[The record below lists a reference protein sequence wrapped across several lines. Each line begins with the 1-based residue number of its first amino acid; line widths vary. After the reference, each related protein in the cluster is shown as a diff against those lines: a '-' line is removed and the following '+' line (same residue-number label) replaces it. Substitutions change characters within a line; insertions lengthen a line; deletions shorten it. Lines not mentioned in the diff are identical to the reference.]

1 MPAKVDEFDYINFL
15 VAAQRVF
22 TCTEAS
28 RSQPAAERGDD
39 DDDDDDRPAH
49 DAFTRLLERIPPDTE
64 ALWSEARRLVN
75 LDGGVMVMD
84 DTTLDKPY
92 AEKMDLVTYHWS
104 GKHHDVVKG
113 INLITTLWTNGRRLI
128 PCDFRVYDKPFGGE
142 GKNEHFREMLTTAK
156 ERGFEPRYVL
166 FDSWYSSS
174 LDNLKHIRGLGWR
187 WLTRLKENRMVN
199 PDGKGNVPIGS
210 VQVPPEGRVVHLR
223 GYGFVRVF
231 RTVSRDG
238 DAEYWASDDLYMK
251 EGARE
256 ELAGK
261 AWGIEVYHRGIKQCC
276 GVERAHVRKA
286 VEQRNHISLSLRAFL
301 RLELHR
307 LRTGTSWYE
316 TKTSLVRGAIRSYL
330 SNPTLLLGPTA

>member
-15 VAAQRVF
+15 IAAQRVF

-28 RSQPAAERGDD
+28 RSQPADCG
-39 DDDDDDRPAH
+39 DDRPAH

-64 ALWSEARRLVN
+64 DLWSEAKNLVK
-75 LDGGVMVMD
+75 LDGGAIVMD

-113 INLITTLWTNGRRLI
+113 LNLITTLWTNGKRLI
-128 PCDFRVYDKPFGGE
+128 PCDFRIYDKPFGGE
-142 GKNEHFREMLTTAK
+142 GKNEHFRDMLTRAK
-156 ERGFEPRYVL
+156 ERGFGPRYVL

-174 LDNLKHIRGLGWR
+174 LDNLKHIREFGWR
-187 WLTRLKENRMVN
+187 WLARLKENRMVN

-238 DAEYWASDDLYMK
+238 DVECWASDDLYMK

-261 AWGIEVYHRGIKQCC
+261 AWGIEVYHRGIKQSC
-276 GVERAHVRKA
+276 GVERAHARKEI
-286 VEQRNHISLSLRAFL
+286 EQRNHISLSLRAFL

-307 LRTGTSWYE
+307 SRTGVSWYE
-316 TKTSLVRGAIRSYL
+316 TKASLIRGAIRSYL

>member
-1 MPAKVDEFDYINFL
+1 
-15 VAAQRVF
+15 
-22 TCTEAS
+22 
-28 RSQPAAERGDD
+28 
-39 DDDDDDRPAH
+39 
-49 DAFTRLLERIPPDTE
+49 
-64 ALWSEARRLVN
+64 
-75 LDGGVMVMD
+75 MVMD
-84 DTTLDKPY
+84 DTTLDKPI
-92 AEKMDLVTYHWS
+92 AEKMDPVTYHWS

-174 LDNLKHIRGLGWR
+174 LENLKHIRGLGWH
-187 WLTRLKENRMVN
+187 WLARLKENVS
-199 PDGKGNVPIGS
+199 IGS
-210 VQVPPEGRVVHLR
+210 VAEMPPEGRVVHLR

-238 DAEYWASDDLYMK
+238 DAEYWASDDLYVK
-251 EGARE
+251 EGTRK
-256 ELAGK
+256 ELTEQ

-286 VEQRNHISLSLRAFL
+286 VEQLNHISLSLKALL

-307 LRTGTSWYE
+307 SRTGTSWYE
-316 TKTSLVRGAIRSYL
+316 AKTSIVRGAIRSYL